1 MTVIEDV
8 HDVHGATYREVGGRR
23 VVDHYGRPER
33 VVRAVRNVVGVIE
46 MGYGVVTVTGEDRV
60 DFVDN
65 AVSNR
70 VPAADGEGCY
80 ALLLDPQG
88 AIETEMY
95 VYNAGE
101 RLLIFTAPDCAEP
114 LVEDW
119 QGKTF
124 IQDVEIDLA
133 TDEFAVFGVHG
144 PEATEK
150 VASVLNGA
158 ATPERHLS
166 FVRGTMVDAGVTVI
180 RGDGLAGE
188 EGYEVVC
195 TADVASDVF
204 DTLEN
209 RGVNAAPF
217 GYRTWETLTLE
228 AGTPLFD
235 TELEGRIPNV
245 LGLRNAVDF
254 EKGCF
259 VGQEV
264 VSRVENRGQPS
275 TRLIGLTC
283 DAEPDSG
290 AAVFAGDAA
299 VGEVTRAVES
309 PTREAPIAF
318 AAVDY
323 DLPDDP
329 LTVRVDGEEVAAERT
344 ALPFVEG
351 SDESARVPRYAD

>member
-124 IQDVEIDLA
+124 IQDVGS
-133 TDEFAVFGVHG
+133 TS
-144 PEATEK
+144 PRTSSRSS
-150 VASVLNGA
+150 ASTAPRRRRRSPASSTARPRRNGTSPLSA
-158 ATPERHLS
+158 GRWSTPAS
-166 FVRGTMVDAGVTVI
+166 PSS
-180 RGDGLAGE
+180 GDGLAGE

-209 RGVNAAPF
+209 RGVNAAPSATAP
-217 GYRTWETLTLE
+217 GRRSPSKP
-228 AGTPLFD
+228 GRRCSTPNSRA
-235 TELEGRIPNV
+235 ESPNV

-309 PTREAPIAF
+309 PTREAPITF

>member
-158 ATPERHLS
+158 ATPERHPPLS
-166 FVRGTMVDAGVTVI
+166 AGRWSTPASPSSGRRPRRRGGVRG
-180 RGDGLAGE
+180 GLYRRRRQRRLRHAGE
-188 EGYEVVC
+188 PG
-195 TADVASDVF
+195 
-204 DTLEN
+204 
-209 RGVNAAPF
+209 RQRRPF

-235 TELEGRIPNV
+235 TELEGRIP
-245 LGLRNAVDF
+245 
-254 EKGCF
+254 
-259 VGQEV
+259 
-264 VSRVENRGQPS
+264 
-275 TRLIGLTC
+275 
-283 DAEPDSG
+283 
-290 AAVFAGDAA
+290 
-299 VGEVTRAVES
+299 
-309 PTREAPIAF
+309 
-318 AAVDY
+318 
-323 DLPDDP
+323 
-329 LTVRVDGEEVAAERT
+329 
-344 ALPFVEG
+344 
-351 SDESARVPRYAD
+351 